1 MLEVVN
7 CFAAFKQMDL
17 QKRFVKEIQKANEA
31 RIQEIFRKNYR
42 NIAGFVILSSVVL
55 AIYFYTLYA
64 VKQETML
71 EEIDYEVSQEAVQ
84 KQKDG
89 K

>member
-1 MLEVVN
+1 MTFWDGMTVSIMIVSSLFYKKKK
-7 CFAAFKQMDL
+7 FAFQ
-17 QKRFVKEIQKANEA
+17 
-31 RIQEIFRKNYR
+31 